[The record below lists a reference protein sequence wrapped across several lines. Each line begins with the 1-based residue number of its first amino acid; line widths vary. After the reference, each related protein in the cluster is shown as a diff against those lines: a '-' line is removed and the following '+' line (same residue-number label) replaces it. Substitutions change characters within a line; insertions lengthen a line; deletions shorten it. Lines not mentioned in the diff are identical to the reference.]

1 MKRYLRFPAI
11 LRLLVCLLLV
21 VLLLPGCTMLG
32 LSAPSV
38 YVTPAGDQIETT
50 NDMAYMMSVRDIE
63 RERARGFNEAVA
75 QSARPEQVV
84 ALTAVYFGNPGQKID
99 RPRTW
104 DERALPWVQVL
115 APYFAGYM
123 KNSSGESTAQVDG
136 DNNTIVISR
145 DQLSGYAS
153 KVVSVMPTSTKT
165 YQIQSGT
172 DSSANGDG
180 TYQPT
185 TDNSHDNTT
194 GEVQ

>member
-1 MKRYLRFPAI
+1 MRVF
-11 LRLLVCLLLV
+11 VCLLLV

-63 RERARGFNEAVA
+63 RERSRGFNEAVA
-75 QSARPEQVV
+75 QSQRPEQVV
-84 ALTAVYFGNPGQKID
+84 ALTAAFFGNPGQRIE
-99 RPRTW
+99 RPKTW

-136 DNNTIVISR
+136 DNNTVVISR
-145 DQLSGYAS
+145 DSLSGYAS
-153 KVVSVMPTSTKT
+153 KVVSVMPTATKS
-165 YQIQSGT
+165 YQVQSGT
-172 DSSANGDG
+172 DGSANGDG

-194 GEVQ
+194 GTVQ

>member
-1 MKRYLRFPAI
+1 MRDYWKFFAI
-11 LRLLVCLLLV
+11 IRLFVCLLLV
-21 VLLLPGCTMLG
+21 VFLLPGCAVLG

-63 RERARGFNEAVA
+63 RERSRGFNEAIA
-75 QSARPEQVV
+75 ASNRPEQVV
-84 ALTAVYFGNPGQKID
+84 ALTAAFFGNPGQRIE
-99 RPRTW
+99 RPKTW

-136 DNNTIVISR
+136 DNNTILISR
-145 DQLSGYAS
+145 DSLSGSAS
-153 KVVSVMPTSTKT
+153 KAFSVVPTSSKT

-172 DSSANGDG
+172 DGSANGDG

-185 TDNSHDNTT
+185 TDNSHDNKPDT
-194 GEVQ
+194 VQ